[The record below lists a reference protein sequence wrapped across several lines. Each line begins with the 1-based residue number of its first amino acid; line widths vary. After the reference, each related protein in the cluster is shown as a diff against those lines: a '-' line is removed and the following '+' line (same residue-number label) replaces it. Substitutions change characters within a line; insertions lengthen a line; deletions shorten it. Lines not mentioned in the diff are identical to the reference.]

1 MIWDDVFACS
11 VNDAQCVRIN
21 SYCICHCLPGYI
33 LEDEKCLKSELAFLL
48 KNNTMK
54 YREYTGFLYKKTVLN
69 ITMTKD
75 TFFWEMLKYII
86 HCSSRSLY

>member
-1 MIWDDVFACS
+1 MILDDVFACS

-33 LEDEKCLKSELAFLL
+33 LEDKKCLKSELAFFL

-54 YREYTGFLYKKTVLN
+54 YREYTGFSYKKNGVKYHNDKRHIFLGNAN
-69 ITMTKD
+69 IYNT
-75 TFFWEMLKYII
+75 LK
-86 HCSSRSLY
+86 